1 MIVCVC
7 KSLNENDIQKK
18 ILEEHKNFDELMKEW
33 GIGGDCKICL
43 VSVKLIHESMK
54 ENLNENR

>member
-43 VSVKLIHESMK
+43 ASVKLIYESMK
-54 ENLNENR
+54 ENLSENR